1 MRNIPEA
8 IRTPARTDST
18 APGFVVVFVGL
29 QIGMMVSGIDG
40 TIVATA
46 LPSIV
51 RDLGGVSGIAW
62 VVSAYLLFQVATMPL
77 YGKIG
82 DVYGR
87 KRVLLFAIGLFV
99 LGSVA
104 CGFAQSMPML
114 LAARAVQGIGGGGLP
129 VLGMAILGDL
139 VPPRQLGRWL
149 GYQGMLFAGAIVVGP
164 LLGGFF
170 VDHLSWR
177 WAFFINVPFADRR
190 RGHPRAE
197 TAPSVPTGRALDRL
211 RGIGVAHGRAGGPRR
226 AGDRRGQ
233 RRRLG
238 VAGVGGAPGPLR
250 RLCRGVR
257 VAPTARDE
265 PFVPLRLFQNP
276 VLRIAA
282 PVNVTSGLLFY
293 LGVFFLPV
301 FFQEVAGV
309 DATVSGLLLIPLMIG
324 TAAATTFAGHRVERT
339 GRYRAWPIVGGVVMT
354 MGALALTTIGL
365 DTGVAVVAGFGA
377 VVGIGIGFAMQTSIL
392 AVQNAVDVADLG
404 MATSTALLAR
414 TLGGTVGVPV
424 VRGRPRRRPSRA
436 PRHRRAVRRRAALGV
451 RQRGAGRAAGDPVRL
466 PAPATPAPRRRR
478 DHRRHRHHAR
488 LRPPAVSAS
497 QRRDHC
503 PVATQE

>member
-149 GYQGMLFAGAIVVGP
+149 GYQGLLFAGAVVVGP

-177 WAFFINVPFADRR
+177 WAFFINVPFAVVAVAILVPRLHLPFRR
-190 RGHPRAE
+190 VEHSIDYVG
-197 TAPSVPTGRALDRL
+197 SALL
-211 RGIGVAHGRAGGPRR
+211 TVALAALVVLATAGGNDVDWVSPASGALLALFGVCVAAFVWR
-226 AGDRRGQ
+226 Q
-233 RRRLG
+233 RH
-238 VAGVGGAPGPLR
+238 A
-250 RLCRGVR
+250 
-257 VAPTARDE
+257 TE

-354 MGALALTTIGL
+354 MGALALTTVGL
-365 DTGVAVVAGFGA
+365 DTGVVVVAGFGA

-414 TLGGTVGVPV
+414 TLGGTVGVPLFGAV
-424 VRGRPRRRPSRA
+424 LAAGLPAHHATAAQYADALPWVFASAVPVGLLAILFGCLLPQRP
-436 PRHRRAVRRRAALGV
+436 L
-451 RQRGAGRAAGDPVRL
+451 RGAGEVTVDTVI
-466 PAPATPAPRRRR
+466 TPG
-478 DHRRHRHHAR
+478 
-488 LRPPAVSAS
+488 
-497 QRRDHC
+497 
-503 PVATQE
+503 

>member
-1 MRNIPEA
+1 MRNIPA
-8 IRTPARTDST
+8 VIRQPVPTDST

-29 QIGMMVSGIDG
+29 QVGMMMSGIDG

-82 DVYGR
+82 DLYGR

-104 CGFAQSMPML
+104 CGFAQSMPQL
-114 LAARAVQGIGGGGLP
+114 LAARAVQGLGGGGLA

-149 GYQGMLFAGAIVVGP
+149 GYQGMLFAVAVVVGP
-164 LLGGFF
+164 LVGGLF

-177 WAFFINVPFADRR
+177 WAFFVNVPFAVVSVAILVPRLHLQFRR
-190 RGHPRAE
+190 VEHQIDYLG
-197 TAPSVPTGRALDRL
+197 SVLLTLALAAVVVL
-211 RGIGVAHGRAGGPRR
+211 ATSGGKDVEWVSPES
-226 AGDRRGQ
+226 
-233 RRRLG
+233 
-238 VAGVGGAPGPLR
+238 VGLLLVVLLCGAAFVWR
-250 RLCRGVR
+250 ERH
-257 VAPTARDE
+257 ARE
-265 PFVPLRLFQNP
+265 PFVPLRLFKNA

-282 PVNVTSGLLFY
+282 PVNFTSGLLFY

-309 DATVSGLLLIPLMIG
+309 DATVSGLLLIPFMIG
-324 TAAATTFAGHRVERT
+324 TAGSTTFAGRRVEHT
-339 GRYRAWPIVGGVVMT
+339 GRYRAWPILGGVVMT
-354 MGALALTTIGL
+354 VGALALTTIGL
-365 DTGVAVVAGFGA
+365 DTSVAVVAALGT

-392 AVQNAVDVADLG
+392 AVQNAVDVSDLG

-414 TLGGTVGVPV
+414 TLGGTVGTPLFGAVLAAGVPAQHASAAQFADALPWV
-424 VRGRPRRRPSRA
+424 FAS
-436 PRHRRAVRRRAALGV
+436 AVPIGLLAVLFGWLLPQREL
-451 RQRGAGRAAGDPVRL
+451 RGAGEVIVDTVV
-466 PAPATPAPRRRR
+466 TPG
-478 DHRRHRHHAR
+478 
-488 LRPPAVSAS
+488 
-497 QRRDHC
+497 
-503 PVATQE
+503 

>member
-1 MRNIPEA
+1 MRNIPAA
-8 IRTPARTDST
+8 IRQPVPTDST

-29 QIGMMVSGIDG
+29 QVGMMMSGIDG

-82 DVYGR
+82 DLFGR

-104 CGFAQSMPML
+104 CGFAQSMPQL
-114 LAARAVQGIGGGGLP
+114 LAARAVQGLGGGGLA

-149 GYQGMLFAGAIVVGP
+149 GYQGMLFAVAVVVGP
-164 LLGGFF
+164 LVGGLF

-177 WAFFINVPFADRR
+177 WAFFVNVPFAVASVAILVPRLHLQFRR
-190 RGHPRAE
+190 VEHQIDYVG
-197 TAPSVPTGRALDRL
+197 SVLLTLALAVVVVLATSGGKD
-211 RGIGVAHGRAGGPRR
+211 VEWVSPEAGG
-226 AGDRRGQ
+226 
-233 RRRLG
+233 LLM
-238 VAGVGGAPGPLR
+238 VVLLCGAAFVWR
-250 RLCRGVR
+250 ERH
-257 VAPTARDE
+257 ARE

-282 PVNVTSGLLFY
+282 PVNFTSGLLFY

-309 DATVSGLLLIPLMIG
+309 DATASGLLLIPFMIG
-324 TAAATTFAGHRVERT
+324 TAGSTTFAGRRVEHT
-339 GRYRAWPIVGGVVMT
+339 GRYRAWPILGGVVMT
-354 MGALALTTIGL
+354 AGALALTTIGL
-365 DTGVAVVAGFGA
+365 DTSVAVVAALGT

-392 AVQNAVDVADLG
+392 AVQNAVDVPDLG

-414 TLGGTVGVPV
+414 TLGGTVGTPLFGAVLAAGVPAQHATAAQFADALPWVFASAVPV
-424 VRGRPRRRPSRA
+424 GLLAILFGWLLPERELRGPGEVTVD
-436 PRHRRAVRRRAALGV
+436 AVV
-451 RQRGAGRAAGDPVRL
+451 
-466 PAPATPAPRRRR
+466 TPG
-478 DHRRHRHHAR
+478 
-488 LRPPAVSAS
+488 
-497 QRRDHC
+497 
-503 PVATQE
+503 